1 MMVQI
6 YTQYFG
12 YKNKLSQNI
21 GYLTLISLI
30 MEHDILD
37 NTIKLLINS
46 SLSNYRISLDTGISD
61 ETIANY
67 RKGKS
72 KPRGANLKILSEYL
86 KGLSV
91 PDNETNNSARSI
103 LIKPENVMSSINQR
117 IQAIINEMFDGNKA
131 KFAKAIDIAPTSI
144 SNYLSD
150 KRQSKPSADMLGKI
164 INVVEGL
171 SAEWLLTGNG
181 SMLKEETSA
190 IALKADS
197 NEKLIPLY
205 RNEAVAGFGT
215 ADFAI
220 RPEDIEGYY
229 KIKEFM
235 NADFMLHVRG
245 DSMLPLYKPG
255 DTIAVREIKE
265 CNFIQ
270 WGKPHLIAAR
280 YQGLLIKR
288 LYPSEQDDTV
298 SAVSDNKEVY
308 PPFRIPME
316 DITGI
321 ALIIGTVRLDN
332 F

>member
-1 MMVQI
+1 MDVKERI
-6 YTQYFG
+6 RSYLE
-12 YKNKLSQNI
+12 YK
-21 GYLTLISLI
+21 
-30 MEHDILD
+30 
-37 NTIKLLINS
+37 
-46 SLSNYRISLDTGISD
+46 GISD
-61 ETIANY
+61 Y
-67 RKGKS
+67 RFEKDMSLSKGY
-72 KPRGANLKILSEYL
+72 I
-86 KGLSV
+86 
-91 PDNETNNSARSI
+91 
-103 LIKPENVMSSINQR
+103 
-117 IQAIINEMFDGNKA
+117 NKA
-131 KFAKAIDIAPTSI
+131 KNPTADVLI
-144 SNYLSD
+144 KMCGIYTDLS
-150 KRQSKPSADMLGKI
+150 S
-164 INVVEGL
+164 
-171 SAEWLLTGNG
+171 EWLLRGEG
-181 SMLKEETSA
+181 EMLKGETQA

-205 RNEAVAGFGT
+205 RNEAAAGFGT

-288 LYPSEQDDTV
+288 LYSSEQDDTV

>member
-1 MMVQI
+1 MENGI
-6 YTQYFG
+6 TQR
-12 YKNKLSQNI
+12 I
-21 GYLTLISLI
+21 RRII
-30 MEHDILD
+30 ED
-37 NTIKLLINS
+37 S
-46 SLSNYRISLDTGISD
+46 SLSESSFAKIIGSNQRTINQQLKGERSLSLDTV
-61 ETIANY
+61 N
-67 RKGKS
+67 
-72 KPRGANLKILSEYL
+72 
-86 KGLSV
+86 
-91 PDNETNNSARSI
+91 
-103 LIKPENVMSSINQR
+103 
-117 IQAIINEMFDGNKA
+117 
-131 KFAKAIDIAPTSI
+131 
-144 SNYLSD
+144 
-150 KRQSKPSADMLGKI
+150 KI
-164 INVVEGL
+164 ISSFEHI
-171 SAEWLLTGNG
+171 SPEWLLTGKG
-181 SMLKEETSA
+181 GMLKKEMSA

-308 PPFRIPME
+308 PPFKIPME

>member
-1 MMVQI
+1 
-6 YTQYFG
+6 
-12 YKNKLSQNI
+12 
-21 GYLTLISLI
+21 
-30 MEHDILD
+30 MENDIIQR
-37 NTIKLLINS
+37 IKAFL
-46 SLSNYRISLDTGISD
+46 
-61 ETIANY
+61 
-67 RKGKS
+67 KS
-72 KPRGANLKILSEYL
+72 KN
-86 KGLSV
+86 
-91 PDNETNNSARSI
+91 
-103 LIKPENVMSSINQR
+103 IKNR
-117 IQAIINEMFDGNKA
+117 A
-131 KFAKAIDIAPTSI
+131 
-144 SNYLSD
+144 L
-150 KRQSKPSADMLGKI
+150 ADMLGISEKTLNNKLNGTRGLDLDTLHSI
-164 INVVEGL
+164 ILQFEDIPL
-171 SAEWLLTGNG
+171 DWLLTGNG

-205 RNEAVAGFGT
+205 RNEVAAGFGT